1 MKPHRAN
8 LILVLGVFG
17 LVCCGPFTSV
27 PAWVMAS
34 GDLKEMA
41 AGTMDPAGR
50 ETTQVGRII
59 AIVGT
64 ILGILSFPAGIWMV
78 WKLWEMFSRLAAGQ

>member
-17 LVCCGPFTSV
+17 LVCCGPFTSI

-34 GDLKEMA
+34 NDLKEMD

-50 ETTQVGRII
+50 GTTQIGKIV

-64 ILGILSFPAGIWMV
+64 ILGILSIPAGIWTV
-78 WKLWEMFSRLAAGQ
+78 WKFWAIFTRLAAGQ